1 MKRVAT
7 IVLGTL
13 IMAFGYYYLNEQF
26 GLAEGGFVGLALL
39 GRYLFD
45 IDPAISMIVLDI
57 PFFLIALWWKGW
69 RFVGQA
75 VLAAASL
82 SLSYAMWDRLD
93 LLTFD
98 IQVWPATL
106 FAAIASGIVTGYG
119 LGLVLKSGGATGG
132 DDLFALGLSKWT
144 GVSVG
149 TILIMFDVIVL
160 AISLIYLPLSNAL
173 YTLIAV
179 SIAGRVVTKM
189 LTDDVVEQPA
199 PAIIKT
205 KLAPKNDL
213 A

>member
-1 MKRVAT
+1 
-7 IVLGTL
+7 
-13 IMAFGYYYLNEQF
+13 
-26 GLAEGGFVGLALL
+26 
-39 GRYLFD
+39 
-45 IDPAISMIVLDI
+45 
-57 PFFLIALWWKGW
+57 
-69 RFVGQA
+69 
-75 VLAAASL
+75 
-82 SLSYAMWDRLD
+82 MWDRLD

-149 TILIMFDVIVL
+149 TILIIFDVIVL

-173 YTLIAV
+173 YTLVAV
-179 SIAGRVVTKM
+179 AIAGRVVTKM
-189 LTDDVVEQPA
+189 LTEDVVEIVVPSV
-199 PAIIKT
+199 T
-205 KLAPKNDL
+205 KLKTKNDL

>member
-149 TILIMFDVIVL
+149 TILIIFDVIVL

-173 YTLIAV
+173 YTLLAV
-179 SIAGRVVTKM
+179 SS
-189 LTDDVVEQPA
+189 
-199 PAIIKT
+199 
-205 KLAPKNDL
+205 
-213 A
+213 

>member
-13 IMAFGYYYLNEQF
+13 IMAFGYCYLNEQF

-45 IDPAISMIVLDI
+45 FDPALSMILLDF
-57 PFFLIALWWKGW
+57 PFFIIALWWKGW

-75 VLAAASL
+75 LLAASSL
-82 SLSYAMWDRLD
+82 SLSYAMWERLEW
-93 LLTFD
+93 LTFNV
-98 IQVWPATL
+98 QVWPATL
-106 FAAIASGIVTGYG
+106 LAAVASGIVTGYG
-119 LGLVLKSGGATGG
+119 LGLVLKSGGVTGG

-144 GVSVG
+144 GMSVG
-149 TILIMFDVIVL
+149 TILIVLDVVVL
-160 AISLIYLPLSNAL
+160 GVSLIYLPLANAL
-173 YTLIAV
+173 YTLVAV

-189 LTDDVVEQPA
+189 LVVDEPEA
-199 PAIIKT
+199 TPVMPNWT
-205 KLAPKNDL
+205 PKNDL